1 MLITRKQ
8 IEQLYAAL
16 EKYPNASEVV
26 IETRTNGSG
35 IGPDDVAIFRDS
47 GNIFR
52 KIAPKVL
59 GEEDITD
66 VSLW

>member
-8 IEQLYAAL
+8 IEQLYATL
-16 EKYPNASEVV
+16 EKYPDATEVV
-26 IETRTNGSG
+26 IETRENSSG
-35 IGPDDVAIFRDS
+35 IGPNDIAIFQDR

-52 KIAPKVL
+52 QIAPKVF